1 MNTKTPPTMYMPCA
15 GTTTLKLCC
24 VSHTYHGCRQLTYVS
39 MVVLAQTK
47 LIYMDKMKNQGVDD
61 DKNDMYSE
69 VCASAQDFRANIAL
83 MYGANAEW

>member
-1 MNTKTPPTMYMPCA
+1 
-15 GTTTLKLCC
+15 
-24 VSHTYHGCRQLTYVS
+24 

>member
-1 MNTKTPPTMYMPCA
+1 MNIKTPPTMYMPSCWYHNLE
-15 GTTTLKLCC
+15 GCC
-24 VSHTYHGCRQLTYVS
+24 ISHTYPGCRQLTYVS

-69 VCASAQDFRANIAL
+69 VCARLPRAPVPTL
-83 MYGANAEW
+83 R